1 MMLYPS
7 IMKLM
12 EKAGNRY
19 SLVIASSKRARV
31 ILDTN
36 DGEDNNM
43 DGARSITRAAEEI
56 AEDRVLIVNE
66 TREQEMEREA
76 EDMAKAQ
83 ALEAAEH
90 AVETATEE
98 ETEAE

>member
-19 SLVIASSKRARV
+19 SLVIASAKRART
-31 ILDTN
+31 ILDTS
-36 DGEDNNM
+36 DGSDSSL

-56 AEDRVLIVNE
+56 AEDRILIVNE

-76 EDMAKAQ
+76 EDLAKAQ
-83 ALEAAEH
+83 ALEAAEK
-90 AVETATEE
+90 ANDTATED
-98 ETEAE
+98 AE

>member
-19 SLVIASSKRARV
+19 SLVIASAKRART
-31 ILDTN
+31 ILDTS
-36 DGEDNNM
+36 DGSDSSL

-56 AEDRVLIVNE
+56 AEDRILIVNE

-76 EDMAKAQ
+76 EDLAKAQ
-83 ALEAAEH
+83 ALEAAEK
-90 AVETATEE
+90 ANDTVSED
-98 ETEAE
+98 AE

>member
-19 SLVIASSKRARV
+19 SLVIASAKRART
-31 ILDTN
+31 ILDTS
-36 DGEDNNM
+36 DGSDSSL

-56 AEDRVLIVNE
+56 AEDRILIVNE

-76 EDMAKAQ
+76 EDLAKAQ
-83 ALEAAEH
+83 ALEAAEK
-90 AVETATEE
+90 ANDTASED
-98 ETEAE
+98 AE

>member
-19 SLVIASSKRARV
+19 SLVIASAKRART
-31 ILDTN
+31 ILDTS
-36 DGEDNNM
+36 DGSDSSL

-56 AEDRVLIVNE
+56 ADDRILIVNE

-76 EDMAKAQ
+76 EDLAKAQ
-83 ALEAAEH
+83 ALEAAEK
-90 AVETATEE
+90 ANDTASED
-98 ETEAE
+98 AE

>member
-12 EKAGNRY
+12 EKAGSRY
-19 SLVIASSKRARV
+19 SLVIASAKRARV

-36 DGEDNNM
+36 EGKDNNR

-56 AEDRVLIVNE
+56 AEDHVLIVNE
-66 TREQEMEREA
+66 TREQEMVREA
-76 EDMAKAQ
+76 EDLAKAQ
-83 ALEAAEH
+83 ALEAAEK
-90 AVETATEE
+90 ANET